1 VTAVPQF
8 APVAAPPDAEGL
20 RSACVDAAEIL
31 ARKGG
36 AASSAAEA
44 KDFSAAVLNFAQAL
58 AVMSPE
64 TDVNGVPLQHERQ
77 MAQDR
82 AALEM
87 AKIKEQAKAQAPT
100 PSRKTVSVSR
110 DQHGRANNYSVEDS

>member
-8 APVAAPPDAEGL
+8 APVAAPPDPEGL
-20 RSACVDAAEIL
+20 RAACVDAAEIL

-64 TDVNGVPLQHERQ
+64 TDVNGVPLQHQRQ
-77 MAQDR
+77 MEQDR
-82 AALEM
+82 AAAEL
-87 AKIKEQAKAQAPT
+87 AKVREQAKSQAPT
-100 PSRKTVSVSR
+100 PKGRKVSVSR
-110 DQHGRANNYSVEDS
+110 DQHGRANSYSVEDS

>member
-1 VTAVPQF
+1 VRGRGGDP
-8 APVAAPPDAEGL
+8 
-20 RSACVDAAEIL
+20 

-58 AVMSPE
+58 AVMSPG
-64 TDVNGVPLQHERQ
+64 DGCQRRAV
-77 MAQDR
+77 AAR
-82 AALEM
+82 AADGAGPGAQEM
-87 AKIKEQAKAQAPT
+87 AKVKEQAKAQAPT